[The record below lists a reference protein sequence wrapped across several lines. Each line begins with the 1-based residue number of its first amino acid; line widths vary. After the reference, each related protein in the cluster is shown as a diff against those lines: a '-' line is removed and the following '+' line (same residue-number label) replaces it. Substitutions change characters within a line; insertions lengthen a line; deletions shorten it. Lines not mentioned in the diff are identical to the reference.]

1 MKLHE
6 LTPNPGATHRRKRVA
21 RGISAGQGK
30 TAGRG
35 TKGQGAR
42 KGGGPSQYFQ
52 GGNLP
57 FFRKLPFKRGFSPL
71 VRTRSQEVNLDQLT
85 DLPKGTLITPEL
97 LAEAGLIR
105 SAVKPVKILGRGDIT
120 SAITIRV
127 QRVSAGAKTK
137 IEAAGGKVEAWEAA
151 PQAGASKQPVEKK
164 TAGKKAAAKKAP
176 AHKTAEKKTTEKKAA
191 DKKADVQ
198 ETRE

>member
-6 LTPNPGATHRRKRVA
+6 LKPNEGATHRRKRVA

-42 KGGGPSQYFQ
+42 QGGGPSQYFQ

-71 VRTRSQEVNLDQLT
+71 TRTRYQEVNLDQLT
-85 DLPKGTLITPEL
+85 DLPKGTVITPEL
-97 LAEAGLIR
+97 LAEAGLVR
-105 SAVKPVKILGRGDIT
+105 GAGNPVAVLGRGEIK
-120 SAITIRV
+120 SAITVRV
-127 QRVSAGAKTK
+127 QKVTGGAKKK
-137 IEAAGGKVEAWEAA
+137 IEAAGGKIEAWEAPKPEAAQPEAEA
-151 PQAGASKQPVEKK
+151 PKPVKKK
-164 TAGKKAAAKKAP
+164 TAKPAAVKK
-176 AHKTAEKKTTEKKAA
+176 
-191 DKKADVQ
+191 
-198 ETRE
+198 ETGA

>member
-6 LTPNPGATHRRKRVA
+6 LAPNAGSTHRRKRVA

-42 KGGGPSQYFQ
+42 QGGGPSQYFQ

-71 VRTRSQEVNLDQLT
+71 TRVRYQEINLDQLT
-85 DLPKGTLITPEL
+85 DLPKGTVVTPEL
-97 LAEAGLIR
+97 LAEAGLV
-105 SAVKPVKILGRGDIT
+105 SKAGQPVAVLGRGELK
-120 SAITIRV
+120 SAITVRV
-127 QRVSAGAKTK
+127 QKVSGGAKTK
-137 IEAAGGKVEAWEAA
+137 IEAAGGKVEAWEALKPEAVKPETGA
-151 PQAGASKQPVEKK
+151 PKPVKK
-164 TAGKKAAAKKAP
+164 KAVKKAAAETPAVKKEAGG
-176 AHKTAEKKTTEKKAA
+176 
-191 DKKADVQ
+191 
-198 ETRE
+198 

>member
-6 LTPNPGATHRRKRVA
+6 LIPNAGATHRRKRVA

-42 KGGGPSQYFQ
+42 QGGGPSQYFQ

-71 VRTRSQEVNLDQLT
+71 TRVRYQEINLDQLT
-85 DLPKGTLITPEL
+85 DLPKGTVVTPEL
-97 LAEAGLIR
+97 LIEAGL
-105 SAVKPVKILGRGDIT
+105 VKNAGQPVVVLGRGEIT
-120 SAITIRV
+120 SAITVRV
-127 QRVSAGAKTK
+127 QKVSGGAKKK
-137 IEAAGGKVEAWEAA
+137 IEAAGGIVEAWEAPKPEA
-151 PQAGASKQPVEKK
+151 AKPDTGASKPEKK
-164 TAGKKAAAKKAP
+164 KTVKKAVVKKEAG
-176 AHKTAEKKTTEKKAA
+176 A
-191 DKKADVQ
+191 
-198 ETRE
+198 